1 MTTAS
6 SCCEGLAR
14 NQTPAARLSTS
25 CFAGRSA
32 GALFSNQNNSELY
45 QDVNLRSYFGSIRP
59 PTRLTFGFRLG
70 RCIILHFPKR
80 TFIHFFLPRR
90 PRRQKRREKSR
101 PGKGKGQWWAFGK
114 VGPIGCL
121 HSSDGTEEER
131 NEVRAR
137 GAAKRVESIRLD
149 DREKQNEIRI
159 WPKKKQRYGYHDRS
173 PSIKK
178 NLSKSLRVSGAFKH
192 PKYAGLVNEIALL
205 NDDSFRKTKLF
216 KFFFSKKSKKSPSDS
231 PTSHPL
237 KRTLPAVRPSLNY
250 SVMQYLLK
258 TKNQMHFDP
267 VVVLNH
273 FVEPGVLEPSTM
285 GGANAQG
292 RSLDK
297 RIRFAFFVES
307 STSEKK
313 FLAEDKKL
321 THFIRW
327 SNHPRFAGTT
337 KTTISLFP
345 FFGATFFFPRDG
357 VGVYNNLFFEYA
369 RPPRPLKYQLLRRC
383 IILHFPKRTFIHF
396 FLPRR
401 PRRQK
406 RREKSRPGKG
416 KGQWWAFGKVGPIGC
431 LHSSDGTE
439 EERNEVRAR
448 GAAKRVESIR
458 LDDRE
463 KQNEIRIWPKKKQ
476 RYGYHDRSPSIK
488 KNLSKSLRVSGA
500 FKHPKYAGL
509 VNEIALLNDDS
520 FRKTKL
526 FKFFFSK
533 KSKKSP
539 SDSPTSHPL
548 KRTLPAVRP
557 SLNYSVMQYLLKTKN
572 QMHFDPVVVLNHF
585 VEPGVLEPSTMGGAN
600 AQGRSLDKRI
610 RFAFFVES
618 STSEKKF
625 LAEDKKLTHF
635 IRWSNHPR
643 FAGTTKTTI
652 SLFPFF
658 GATFFF
664 PRDGVGV
671 YNNLFFEYAREQ
683 LLRKFRKKCW
693 NLMAKD
699 KVMELIEKFID
710 LGGIGELIKG
720 IEMMIEIILR
730 NRRIPYG
737 YNFYLNEVK
746 KMRSLLSNRTKTNTL
761 IESVKIKSVY
771 QSASPIA
778 QDISFQPRN
787 KTRSFR
793 SIFSQI
799 VKDIQLVMKKGVEG
813 IRICCSGRSEGAEI
827 ARTECKKYGKTSSNV
842 FNQKIDYAPTEVS
855 TRYGISDLPITG
867 KPTEVRMGR
876 GKGNPAGWIA
886 RVSTGQIPFEMDG
899 VSLSNARQAAT
910 LAAHKLFQEVVFYH
924 FIATR
929 SSDSPS
935 FNSSS
940 LSPSSDPISWL
951 AWSGSF
957 LNVEFRSYPSERLS
971 QVDAKI
977 ASL

>member
-1 MTTAS
+1 MVNQCIKMS
-6 SCCEGLAR
+6 ILDLISVRYVHLLDSPLAFV
-14 NQTPAARLSTS
+14 S
-25 CFAGRSA
+25 
-32 GALFSNQNNSELY
+32 
-45 QDVNLRSYFGSIRP
+45 
-59 PTRLTFGFRLG
+59 
-70 RCIILHFPKR
+70 
-80 TFIHFFLPRR
+80 
-90 PRRQKRREKSR
+90 KRREKSR

-131 NEVRAR
+131 NEVRGR
-137 GAAKRVESIRLD
+137 GAGKRVESIRLD

-192 PKYAGLVNEIALL
+192 PKYAGLVNDIALL

-273 FVEPGVLEPSTM
+273 FVEPGVVEPSTM
-285 GGANAQG
+285 GGAHAQG

-357 VGVYNNLFFEYA
+357 VGVY
-369 RPPRPLKYQLLRRC
+369 
-383 IILHFPKRTFIHF
+383 
-396 FLPRR
+396 
-401 PRRQK
+401 
-406 RREKSRPGKG
+406 
-416 KGQWWAFGKVGPIGC
+416 
-431 LHSSDGTE
+431 
-439 EERNEVRAR
+439 
-448 GAAKRVESIR
+448 
-458 LDDRE
+458 
-463 KQNEIRIWPKKKQ
+463 KK
-476 RYGYHDRSPSIK
+476 
-488 KNLSKSLRVSGA
+488 
-500 FKHPKYAGL
+500 
-509 VNEIALLNDDS
+509 
-520 FRKTKL
+520 
-526 FKFFFSK
+526 
-533 KSKKSP
+533 
-539 SDSPTSHPL
+539 
-548 KRTLPAVRP
+548 
-557 SLNYSVMQYLLKTKN
+557 
-572 QMHFDPVVVLNHF
+572 
-585 VEPGVLEPSTMGGAN
+585 
-600 AQGRSLDKRI
+600 
-610 RFAFFVES
+610 
-618 STSEKKF
+618 
-625 LAEDKKLTHF
+625 
-635 IRWSNHPR
+635 
-643 FAGTTKTTI
+643 
-652 SLFPFF
+652 
-658 GATFFF
+658 
-664 PRDGVGV
+664 
-671 YNNLFFEYAREQ
+671 FFEYAREQ

-799 VKDIQLVMKKGVEG
+799 VKDIRLVMKKGVEG

-827 ARTECKKYGKTSSNV
+827 ARTECENYGKTSSNV
-842 FNQKIDYAPTEVS
+842 SKCGFHIVKKKGDVLYPKRTKS
-855 TRYGISDLPITG
+855 SKYRKGRCSRGCKPDGTRLGFGRYGTKSCRAGHLSYRAIEAARRARIGQFHRTMSGQFRINGKIWVRVLADLPITG

-876 GKGNPAGWIA
+876 GKGNPTGWIA
-886 RVSTGQIPFEMDG
+886 RVSTGQIPFEMDD

-910 LAAHKLFQEVVFYH
+910 LAAHKLC
-924 FIATR
+924 
-929 SSDSPS
+929 SSTK
-935 FNSSS
+935 FVQ
-940 LSPSSDPISWL
+940 
-951 AWSGSF
+951 WS
-957 LNVEFRSYPSERLS
+957 
-971 QVDAKI
+971 
-977 ASL
+977 